1 MTACSRDRNTVITEV
16 GIEKILDLQ
25 FSYAQHL
32 VVIPVLAHAHI
43 RVPGIDFCNLGSF
56 GIKQVGLR
64 RFMRCLP
71 PGHIGLEGSVI
82 LCKKAKPPT
91 EH

>member
-43 RVPGIDFCNLGSF
+43 RVPGIDFCNLGSLVSSRWAF
-56 GIKQVGLR
+56 GGL
-64 RFMRCLP
+64 CVACP
-71 PGHIGLEGSVI
+71 PG
-82 LCKKAKPPT
+82 T
-91 EH
+91 